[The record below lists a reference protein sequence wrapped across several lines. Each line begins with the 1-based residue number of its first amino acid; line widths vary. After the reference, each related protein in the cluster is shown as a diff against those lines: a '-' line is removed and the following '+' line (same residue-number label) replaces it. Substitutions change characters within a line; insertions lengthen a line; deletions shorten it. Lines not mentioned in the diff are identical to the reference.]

1 MASGRF
7 EEFPSFVRD
16 GAEVKICR
24 SKTTGLQVA
33 LVTADGPMVNLYAVV
48 ATEAVTKEGVYHCH
62 DGLPHTLE
70 HLVFLGS
77 EKYPFK
83 GILDKLANRC
93 LAQGTNAWTD
103 VDHTA
108 YTVTT
113 AGSEAFLNLL
123 PVYLDHILNPT
134 ITDEGF
140 TTEIHHV
147 TCDGEH
153 KGVVYCE
160 MQGRENDQSS
170 LADRACLDVLYP
182 DPLCGYASE
191 TGGKMANLHKL
202 KSLYVQAR
210 RAQLNPD
217 QAVASLT
224 LDLNPSPNPQT

>member
-103 VDHTA
+103 SDHTA

-113 AGSEAFLNLL
+113 AGAEGFLNLL
-123 PVYLDHILNPT
+123 PIYLDHLLFCRCEDAGFLTEVHHING
-134 ITDEGF
+134 EG
-140 TTEIHHV
+140 
-147 TCDGEH
+147 DNA
-153 KGVVYCE
+153 GVVYCE
-160 MQGRENDQSS
+160 MQARENNS
-170 LADRACLDVLYP
+170 
-182 DPLCGYASE
+182 
-191 TGGKMANLHKL
+191 
-202 KSLYVQAR
+202 
-210 RAQLNPD
+210 
-217 QAVASLT
+217 
-224 LDLNPSPNPQT
+224 